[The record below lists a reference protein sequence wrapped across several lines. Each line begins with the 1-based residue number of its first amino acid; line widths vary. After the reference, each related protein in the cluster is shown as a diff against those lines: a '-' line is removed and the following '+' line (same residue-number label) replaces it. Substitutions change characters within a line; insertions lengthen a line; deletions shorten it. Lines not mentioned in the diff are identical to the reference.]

1 MNNKEDLSVF
11 SDVSSDMSNIIDK
24 NKIINGKSSRLS
36 VDKNN
41 NESINETSCTR
52 TIKNSI
58 SSGSSSS
65 SSGSSSGSSSSGSSS
80 GSSSSG
86 SSSSVKDME
95 LLNKIYI
102 DVAVIHEEY
111 NKIEV
116 TTDYHIIDLDEICVS
131 MELFQMMFYPYKEQ
145 FGINR
150 DFFKTNSLISLISF
164 SGDFRTK
171 NGKKFYLLEELL
183 GNIESDLCI
192 SRNCFTKD
200 SLVELTNEITI
211 IKSILDIKCC
221 SVLSSLTWSNILDI
235 INNYKSIK
243 DHCKTIPILIINI
256 VFHTPTPGVKDT
268 IIRFMYKIN

>member
-1 MNNKEDLSVF
+1 MNNKEDSSVF
-11 SDVSSDMSNIIDK
+11 SDVSSDMSNIIDR
-24 NKIINGKSSRLS
+24 NKTINSKSITLS

-41 NESINETSCTR
+41 NGSINESSCTR
-52 TIKNSI
+52 SINSKI
-58 SSGSSSS
+58 NSVSSSGGSSSSSNSGSSNSGSSNSSS
-65 SSGSSSGSSSSGSSS
+65 SSGSSN
-80 GSSSSG
+80 
-86 SSSSVKDME
+86 ME

-116 TTDYHIIDLDEICVS
+116 NTDYHIIDLDEICVS

-183 GNIESDLCI
+183 GNIENDLCI

-243 DHCKTIPILIINI
+243 EYSKTIPVLIINI